1 MATFKSIKNK
11 YLDAD
16 DGEVLGVTTNTEN
29 ISTLAF
35 KLATADSLSKFN
47 MVDGF
52 SDAYVDASGIDAS
65 ASTNESRDGTYKYY
79 KGLEA
84 VTTSGWDS
92 QITDGLY
99 TVEVFSDGGSAGTG
113 NTEAA
118 TYVTDTAQSTEYLIV
133 GGGGAGG
140 GHGGAGGGGAG
151 GVLTGTVSLAAGSFS
166 ITVGATSSV
175 GWGGYGGQNSDN
187 WKGNPSSFN
196 DGTTTY
202 TAGGGGGGVGG
213 GQTIVNNPTASG
225 GGGSGAGAPAGG
237 TGGSQGGS
245 GGSGYIPGPANT
257 GGGGGGS
264 SPAGGGSGSSSS
276 GGSGGAGT
284 SNSITGSAVYYAG
297 GGGGGSHAPSGTYPG
312 GAGGSGGGG
321 AGAPRGTGT
330 GSNATGYG
338 SGGGGAGGTGGS
350 QSGDGGRG
358 SQGIV
363 YLRHLT
369 AGAPGAMT
377 LISNSFTAQTAPT
390 TARIILDE
398 ESYAGA
404 TTLNT
409 DLRAYASRD
418 GGTTYTQV
426 TLADQGFLLGAGGIN
441 GDTECMLHMD
451 GTDGGTTFTD
461 SCTEGGNTAK
471 TWTASGNAHTSTD
484 QYKFGTASAQFDG
497 TGDYIN
503 TPATSDWDFGSD
515 NFTIDF
521 WMRPGVV
528 DSQQRLFGNLNSG
541 GSSAQFEFILGGSNN
556 MSFSGSLPSGLAV
569 TNSATLAI
577 NTWYHIAV
585 TRSGNDWRL
594 FVNGT
599 AGSTAS
605 FSGTMGANTTTS
617 IGRSGEYNAQLYTG
631 FIDEVR
637 ITPGV
642 AIWTANF
649 TPPVG
654 PYQTSRRLL
663 SGSVDISGQPS
674 GTAMKYKIT
683 THNQAAAKQTRVY
696 GASLAWA

>member
-1 MATFKSIKNK
+1 MATLKSIKNK
-11 YLDAD
+11 YLAAS
-16 DGEVLGVTTNTEN
+16 DGTVLGVDTNTEN
-29 ISTLAF
+29 ISALSF
-35 KLATADSLSKFN
+35 RLATADSLSKFN
-47 MVDGF
+47 LVDGF
-52 SDAYVDASGIDAS
+52 SDVYEDATGIDAS
-65 ASTNESRDGTYKYY
+65 GSTNETRNAANYYAGTASNS
-79 KGLEA
+79 A
-84 VTTSGWDS
+84 VTGLTSGTSWTSPSNLSADPIEIIVVGGGGGAGYDQGGGGGGGGVIHHTS
-92 QITDGLY
+92 WTGAASTTY
-99 TVEVFSDGGSAGTG
+99 TYS
-113 NTEAA
+113 
-118 TYVTDTAQSTEYLIV
+118 I

-140 GHGGAGGGGAG
+140 PNMSTPGTNGGNSVWDSAG
-151 GVLTGTVSLAAGSFS
+151 LSST
-166 ITVGATSSV
+166 ITAL
-175 GWGGYGGQNSDN
+175 
-187 WKGNPSSFN
+187 
-196 DGTTTY
+196 
-202 TAGGGGGGVGG
+202 
-213 GQTIVNNPTASG
+213 
-225 GGGSGAGAPAGG
+225 
-237 TGGSQGGS
+237 
-245 GGSGYIPGPANT
+245 

-264 SPAGGGSGSSSS
+264 LWNSGSR
-276 GGSGGAGT
+276 T
-284 SNSITGSAVYYAG
+284 
-297 GGGGGSHAPSGTYPG
+297 
-312 GAGGSGGGG
+312 GGSGGGG
-321 AGAPRGTGT
+321 ASGMHSGSGGATGSQPNSGGGTGYAFGGGSGNWNGSSGVGGGGGGASGAGANYVSSPRSGGNGGDGKLFST
-330 GSNATGYG
+330 FVAYGTDSSNAASTGANG
-338 SGGGGAGGTGGS
+338 GWFGGGGAGGTYNASAYGVGGTGGGGNANAG
-350 QSGDGGRG
+350 SGRVNTGGG
-358 SQGIV
+358 G
-363 YLRHLT
+363 
-369 AGAPGAMT
+369 AGAHTASGSGGTGFIGLSYSTESFLNMT
-377 LISNSFTAQTAPT
+377 LQSNAVTAQTAPT

-418 GGTTYTQV
+418 NGTTYTQV

-617 IGRSGEYNAQLYTG
+617 IGRSGEFNAQLYTG

-696 GASLAWA
+696 GASMAWA